1 MLYPGIGSDVALRE
15 LETDAMN
22 ETGDLQTGSG
32 VEVLLR
38 SLSRT
43 ATIETSTR
51 NVADIHE
58 YGRWIEPGTEVF
70 VAWVPGM
77 PYRHLIS
84 ISRLLRR
91 EGFVPVP
98 HVVARRLASDV
109 QARDLFAGL
118 RAEADVDR
126 VLLVGGDD
134 AQSAGPFA
142 TTLSI
147 LQSGIPGNGG
157 IRRVFLGGFPE
168 GHPHVGEDVVK
179 ASLDARMAWAADT
192 GMELSLV
199 SQFCFD
205 GDAMYR
211 WISALRLRGV
221 SLPVRIGLAGPAT
234 LRALLRYAALC
245 GIGAS
250 ARMLRGRELA
260 LTRLAIE
267 EGPEQVAHRFASLQ
281 ATIPVEGGDGF
292 HLFSFGGVEAPARWR
307 RSMAEGL
314 FQYEVGSLRIA
325 S

>member
-1 MLYPGIGSDVALRE
+1 MRE

-22 ETGDLQTGSG
+22 ETGDLQNGSG
-32 VEVLLR
+32 VDVLLS

-98 HVVARRLASDV
+98 HVVARRLVSDA

-134 AQSAGPFA
+134 AQAAGPFA

-147 LQSGIPGNGG
+147 LQSGIPGISG
-157 IRRVFLGGFPE
+157 IRWVFLGGFPE
-168 GHPHVGEDVVK
+168 GHPQVGVDVVK
-179 ASLDARMAWAADT
+179 ASLDARMAWAADN
-192 GMELSLV
+192 GVELSLV

-205 GDAMYR
+205 GDAIYR
-211 WISALRLRGV
+211 WVSALRSRGV

-250 ARMLRGRELA
+250 ARMLRGRALA
-260 LTRLAIE
+260 LTRLVIE
-267 EGPEQVAHRFASLQ
+267 EGPEQMAHRFASLQ
-281 ATIPVEGGDGF
+281 AANPVEGIEGF
-292 HLFSFGGVEAPARWR
+292 HLFSFGGVEASARWIK
-307 RSMAEGL
+307 SMAEGL
-314 FQYEVGSLRIA
+314 FRIEGGSLRISA
-325 S
+325 